1 MAIDFD
7 YRLAS
12 GLPQP
17 ALTFTLPSLHDGLT
31 LDCRVYHPQSLVASP
46 RSPPWR
52 KHAAV
57 IAHPYAPLGGSYD
70 DPIVDIVASTL
81 LRTGLL
87 VATFNFRGAHGSAG
101 RTSWTAKAER
111 DDYMSVVGFVFHYVH
126 YLDPFRP
133 SLLAHIATSY
143 EGHLSPPTSPG
154 PLGRTLSDLPSP
166 SPPQTDE
173 VPILLLGGYSYGSMI
188 TCHLPTIGTILAPF
202 NTPTY
207 GSSAAEIR
215 LRAQHLAEKENIVLA
230 SARAAAVD
238 RQSGRSHRKGI
249 GMRIGGDEENRASH
263 DSKRSFSLDPEDRI
277 RKGVAELVQ
286 KAKNRR
292 KSRHINGEH
301 VSPNGA
307 VTPNNQ
313 ENNTHAEPAH
323 DCLLPVPNTTT
334 PRMVY
339 ILVSPLQGM
348 ITNFATMSL
357 SVSTP
362 KLSWKAWT
370 RPPSKSGKA
379 HLQPEDPDIHPEK
392 PLAEAE
398 DKLVHNPTLA
408 VYGDRD
414 GFVAAR
420 KLRDWASRLERVP
433 GSQFRAHEVS
443 GAGHFWTQGKAAYIM
458 RDAIKAFV
466 EDILKDTAS

>member
-1 MAIDFD
+1 MATDLD
-7 YRLAS
+7 HGPAMA
-12 GLPQP
+12 LPQP

-31 LDCRVYHPQSLVASP
+31 LDCRVYHPHSLVASP
-46 RSPPWR
+46 KSPPWR

-57 IAHPYAPLGGSYD
+57 IAHPYAPLGGSYE
-70 DPIVDIVASTL
+70 DPIVNIVATTL

-111 DDYMSVVGFVFHYVH
+111 EDYMSVVGFVFHYVH

-133 SLLAHIATSY
+133 SLLAHIKTNN
-143 EGHLSPPTSPG
+143 EGHMSPPASPS
-154 PLGRTLSDLPSP
+154 PLSRTLSDVSSP
-166 SPPQTDE
+166 SLPPAKE

-188 TCHLPTIGTILAPF
+188 TCQLPAIGTILAPF
-202 NTPTY
+202 NTPAY

-277 RKGVAELVQ
+277 RKGVAELIQ
-286 KAKNRR
+286 KAKKRR
-292 KSRHINGEH
+292 KNHHLSGEH
-301 VSPNGA
+301 IAQDGGVIPSNI
-307 VTPNNQ
+307 
-313 ENNTHAEPAH
+313 ENHNHAEPAH

-348 ITNFATMSL
+348 ITNLATMSL
-357 SVSTP
+357 PAPSP

-379 HLQPEDPDIHPEK
+379 HLQPDDPDIHADK

-398 DKLVHNPTLA
+398 DKLVRNPTLA

-466 EDILKDTAS
+466 EDILNDTAS